1 VAAVGSA
8 FRQWRRA
15 RLNQPGQAKAAPRRP
30 AAGPWVEQKGVA
42 QKEVAR
48 KIAVP
53 TVRPA
58 APVLKAG
65 ATVRPAAATADTL
78 DRHST

>member
-1 VAAVGSA
+1 MAATGSV
-8 FRQWRRA
+8 FHQWRRA
-15 RLNQPGQAKAAPRRP
+15 LLNQPGQAKPKAAPRRR
-30 AAGPWVEQKGVA
+30 AAGPWVE

-53 TVRPA
+53 TARPA